1 MIMKKNQNLY
11 LIKKIAPYFKKHKK
25 IFILDLFF
33 ALLTTI
39 CELVYPILLKYIVD
53 AVALS
58 PELLTLES
66 VFCCA
71 AVFLLVSAIE
81 IIGVKFMTT
90 FGHIMGAKI
99 ETQMRKDLFCH
110 LQSLHIS
117 YHDNNKIGQLMSR
130 LTNDLFDITEFTHHF
145 PEEFLIISVKILV
158 SFIVLSQFNIYLTLT
173 IYAALPLTVIFAVK
187 YNKKMKKA
195 LQQNRVQIGELN
207 SQIEDSLLGIRVIK
221 SFGAEKIEREKFNL
235 NNSKTFKTK
244 QVFYNVLGKFR
255 SVEMIFVNFMHILV
269 IVAGTIFLINGQI
282 SPGALMAC
290 VTYVSVLIYA
300 VLKILEFTEQFQ
312 KGLTGIGRF
321 AEVMETK
328 TELKDCENPVILK
341 DIFGKVEF
349 KNVRFKYSES
359 GENILKGVDI
369 LINANENVALVGPS
383 GAGKTTICSLI
394 ERFYDISEGKIL
406 IDDINIKQI
415 KLSQLH
421 KLVGSV
427 HQNVH
432 LFTGSICDNIKYG
445 DSNATMDMVIE
456 AAKKAGI
463 HDFIESLPEKYETY
477 VGQRG
482 VKLSG
487 GQRQRI
493 SIARVFLKNPPILIL
508 DEATSSLDSESE
520 KVIQRS
526 LERLSKGRTTITI
539 AHRLTSIKNADRIYV
554 VDGGK
559 VVESGTHDELITK
572 SNVYKKLYKSYIN

>member
-1 MIMKKNQNLY
+1 MKKNQNLY
-11 LIKKIAPYFKKHKK
+11 LIKKIVPYFKKHKK

-33 ALLTTI
+33 ALMTTI
-39 CELVYPILLKYIVD
+39 CELVYPVLLKCIVD
-53 AVALS
+53 AVVLS
-58 PELLTLES
+58 SELLTLES
-66 VFCCA
+66 IFFFA

-90 FGHIMGAKI
+90 FGHIMGARI

-158 SFIVLSQFNIYLTLT
+158 SFIVLSQFNIYLTLI
-173 IYAALPLTVIFAVK
+173 IYAALPLTVIFAAK

-195 LQQNRVQIGELN
+195 LQQNRVQVGELN
-207 SQIEDSLLGIRVIK
+207 SQK
-221 SFGAEKIEREKFNL
+221 KFNL

-244 QVFYNVLGKFR
+244 EVFYNVLGKFR

-290 VTYVSVLIYA
+290 VSYVSVLIYA

-349 KNVRFKYSES
+349 KNVWFKYSES

-369 LINANENVALVGPS
+369 LINAGENIALVGPS

-539 AHRLTSIKNADRIYV
+539 AHRLTSIKSADRIYV
-554 VDGGK
+554 VHGGK
-559 VVESGTHDELITK
+559 VVESGTHDELIAE
-572 SNVYKKLYKSYIN
+572 SNIYKKLYKSYIN